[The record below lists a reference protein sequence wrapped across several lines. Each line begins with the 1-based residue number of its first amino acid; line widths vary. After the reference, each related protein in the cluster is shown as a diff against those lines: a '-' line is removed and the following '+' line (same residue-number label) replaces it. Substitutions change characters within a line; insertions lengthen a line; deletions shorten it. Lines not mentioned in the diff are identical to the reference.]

1 MSIITNLRFNR
12 HINVTVLRCPII
24 YNISYGWKNVTKC
37 PSGREAEMPAVARHC
52 QPVPVTPVLT
62 VTNPCNNCHAPK
74 PANPAGA
81 GAGGVL
87 EKSIRDLCKIPQN
100 PLNSHQDI

>member
-1 MSIITNLRFNR
+1 
-12 HINVTVLRCPII
+12 
-24 YNISYGWKNVTKC
+24 
-37 PSGREAEMPAVARHC
+37 MPAVARHC

-87 EKSIRDLCKIPQN
+87 EKSALLQIVGGDKLIIPFC
-100 PLNSHQDI
+100 